1 MPPAAAASLRPRR
14 AEIRRVHERLQRL
27 YGPHPARRERQELLD
42 ALIAT
47 VLSQHTSDVNSER
60 AFASLKAR
68 FPAWEAARRAPL
80 VEIRSAIRSGG
91 LAVTKAARIRAILE
105 EIHAERGVTSLE
117 HLRRAPSARIKSVLG
132 RLPGVGPKTLACVLL
147 FGLGRPDFPV
157 DTHVHRVASRLGW
170 VPPRTS
176 AENTYRPLVDRVPT
190 ERMHELHVLMVT
202 HGRQLCS
209 ARAPRCA
216 ECPLRPGCD
225 QGSARALARA

>member
-1 MPPAAAASLRPRR
+1 MPPDAAARLRPGR
-14 AEIRRVHERLQRL
+14 AEIRRVHQRLRRL
-27 YGPHPARRERQELLD
+27 YGTHPARRERQELLD

-60 AFASLKAR
+60 AYASLKAR
-68 FPAWEAARRAPL
+68 FPDWEAVRRARL

-117 HLRRAPSARIKSVLG
+117 HLRPAPSARIKSVLG
-132 RLPGVGPKTLACVLL
+132 RLPGVGPKTVACVLL

-157 DTHVHRVASRLGW
+157 DTHVHRVANRLGW

-176 AENTYRPLVDRVPT
+176 AENTYRHLVERVPA

-209 ARAPRCA
+209 ARAPRCL
-216 ECPLRPGCD
+216 ECPIRSGCD
-225 QGSARALARA
+225 KGAARALARA